1 MRIGVPKETAA
12 GEHRVALVPE
22 VVSKLKAKGL
32 DVVVQ
37 SGAGED
43 ALLTDAAYIAAGAE
57 ITPDAAKVWGSD
69 VVVTIAPPDPQAIR
83 GLGSGSILIG
93 FLAPLTSPQTTRAL
107 AEAKATAFAMEAIP
121 RISRA
126 QAMDALSSQANVA
139 GYRAA
144 LLGAEE
150 MGRFYPMLMTAAGT
164 IPPAK
169 VLVLGVGVAGLQAL
183 ATAKRLGARTTGYD
197 VRPEVAEQVESLG
210 AQWLD
215 LGIEASGEGGYA
227 RELTE
232 QERAQQ
238 QQALT
243 DAIKGF
249 DVVITTALV
258 PGRPAPRLVTAEAV
272 EGMKPGSVIVDLAG
286 EAGGNCELTEPGQ
299 TTVKHDVK
307 IVSPLNLPAGMAE
320 HSSQLFARNV
330 QALLDLFVGEDGELQ
345 LDFDDEIVKG
355 ACIMRDGEIVNP
367 GSESGSGGLMILAST
382 LTTNLAILVLAGF
395 IGFVVISKVPN
406 TLHTPLMSG
415 TNAIHGIVLLGGLLV
430 VGASGNGT
438 FNKVIL
444 VIAIAFGTINVVG
457 GFLVTDRMLEM
468 FKSKPKSAGRGR
480 QGKASRERASA
491 GNVLPAGPELPG
503 RPLHRRL
510 RAVHPGA
517 ARALGPD
524 DRGTGQP
531 HRGRR
536 HDDRSDRHASEP
548 GRGQLGADRDRRG
561 ARHRRRHPGAHA
573 R

>member
-22 VVSKLKAKGL
+22 VVSKLKGKGL

-37 SGAGED
+37 SGAGAD
-43 ALLTDAAYIAAGAE
+43 ALLTDAAFEEAGAQVS
-57 ITPDAAKVWGSD
+57 PDAATVWGSD
-69 VVVTIAPPDPQAIR
+69 VVVTIAPPDPQQIR

-93 FLAPLTSPQTTRAL
+93 FLAPLTSTQTTRAL

-126 QAMDALSSQANVA
+126 QSMDALSSQSNVA

-150 MGRFYPMLMTAAGT
+150 IGRFYPMLMTAAGT

-197 VRPEVAEQVESLG
+197 VRPEVAEQVQSLG

-215 LGIEASGEGGYA
+215 LGLEASGEGGYA

-232 QERAQQ
+232 EERARQ

-258 PGRPAPRLVTAEAV
+258 PGRPAPKLVTAEAV

-299 TTVKHDVK
+299 TVVRHDVK

-330 QALLDLFVGEDGELQ
+330 LALLELFVGEDGALT
-345 LDFDDEIVKG
+345 LDFEDEIVSG
-355 ACIMRDGEIVNP
+355 ACIVRDGEIVNP
-367 GSESGSGGLMILAST
+367 GA
-382 LTTNLAILVLAGF
+382 
-395 IGFVVISKVPN
+395 
-406 TLHTPLMSG
+406 
-415 TNAIHGIVLLGGLLV
+415 
-430 VGASGNGT
+430 
-438 FNKVIL
+438 
-444 VIAIAFGTINVVG
+444 
-457 GFLVTDRMLEM
+457 
-468 FKSKPKSAGRGR
+468 
-480 QGKASRERASA
+480 KA
-491 GNVLPAGPELPG
+491 
-503 RPLHRRL
+503 
-510 RAVHPGA
+510 AVEAEG
-517 ARALGPD
+517 
-524 DRGTGQP
+524 
-531 HRGRR
+531 
-536 HDDRSDRHASEP
+536 
-548 GRGQLGADRDRRG
+548 
-561 ARHRRRHPGAHA
+561 
-573 R
+573 